1 MKLHLLQF
9 FSFTNSE
16 FFKINSRIRN
26 KNMFKCL
33 ILLPF
38 LTYNPKPNLNHM
50 NSKSIYTFFL
60 VLFVAI
66 SGKSLN
72 AGIQLN
78 VDYTNQP
85 DYSNHQQTGER
96 LQNLSRVYPDL
107 VKLESLAKTQG
118 NKDIW
123 LLTIGTGDIANKPA
137 IAIVGG
143 VSGNHLLGSELAV
156 QFAEK
161 LLASLPN
168 EKTRNL
174 LDSVSFYIFPDM
186 SPDAREQYFRP
197 IRYERL
203 GNANPTDLDRDG
215 RIGEDGYD
223 DLNNDGL
230 ITKMRIKDPTGE
242 WMKHPDDERIM
253 VKARPEKGERGQ
265 YLLLSEGIDND
276 KDGRFNE
283 DGEEGVI
290 FNTNFTFK
298 YPAFERGAGE
308 HAVSEIETRAIA
320 DFLFEAK
327 NVFAVIS
334 FGPANNLSKPLTYN
348 EREANARIHTG
359 WKEKDITINQKVS
372 HLYNNHLGEYA
383 PSASPG
389 SNGDFYQ
396 WAYFHY
402 GRFSFSTQGWEIPSP
417 DKSEKDDYSSDELKF
432 LQWAEEQQLEN
443 VFVPWTTIEHPD
455 FPGRQV
461 EVGGI
466 VPFVM
471 KNPPYS
477 MVDPIA
483 EKHTAFILDVANLRP
498 QIDIVNLKTDKLGR
512 NLTRIT
518 LDVINRGSFPTASQ
532 TGEQVRWMQK
542 TVMRVNLDNNQTLIS
557 GKPVDVMGAIDGRS
571 SETRSWLIRGSGSV
585 TIRIGAEASGFKE
598 VKVDL

>member
-1 MKLHLLQF
+1 MKLNLSYF
-9 FSFTNSE
+9 
-16 FFKINSRIRN
+16 
-26 KNMFKCL
+26 L
-33 ILLPF
+33 IL
-38 LTYNPKPNLNHM
+38 
-50 NSKSIYTFFL
+50 SFFL
-60 VLFVAI
+60 SICVITITSEKAYSTGS
-66 SGKSLN
+66 SGP
-72 AGIQLN
+72 
-78 VDYTNQP
+78 Y
-85 DYSNHQQTGER
+85 DYSNHEQLGQR
-96 LQNLSRVYPDL
+96 LQSLYSAYPRL
-107 VKLESLAKTQG
+107 VQVESLARTKG

-123 LLTIGTGDIANKPA
+123 LLTIGTGDIENKPA
-137 IAIVGG
+137 LAVVGG
-143 VSGNHLLGSELAV
+143 VSGDHLLGSELAI
-156 QFAEK
+156 QFAER
-161 LLASLPN
+161 LLAGSGD
-168 EKTRNL
+168 EKIRNL
-174 LDSVSFYIFPDM
+174 LDSVSFYVFPDM

-215 RIGEDGYD
+215 KIGEDGYD

-230 ITKMRIKDPTGE
+230 ITMMRIKDPTGE

-253 VKARPEKGERGQ
+253 VKGRPEKGERGQ
-265 YLLLSEGIDND
+265 YLLFSEGIDND

-290 FNTNFTFK
+290 FNRNFTFK

-348 EREANARIHTG
+348 ERESNARIHTG
-359 WKEKDITINQKVS
+359 WKEKDITINQKIS
-372 HLYNNHLGEYA
+372 HLYNNHLGKSA
-383 PSASPG
+383 PPASPG
-389 SNGDFYQ
+389 SDGDFFQ

-417 DKSEKDDYSSDELKF
+417 DQSEKDDYSSDELKF
-432 LQWAEEQQLEN
+432 LRWAEEQQLEN
-443 VFVPWTTIEHPD
+443 VFVPWTPVEHPD

-461 EVGGI
+461 EVGGLK
-466 VPFVM
+466 PFVM

-477 MVDPIA
+477 MVDSIA
-483 EKHTAFILDVANLRP
+483 EKHTAFIMEVANLRP
-498 QIDIVNLKTDKLGR
+498 QIDIVNLKTEKLGR

-542 TVMRVNLDNNQTLIS
+542 TVLRVSPGNNQTMLS
-557 GKPVDVMGAIDGRS
+557 GKPVDVIGAIDGRS
-571 SETRSWLIRGSGSV
+571 SEERSWLIRGSGSV
-585 TIRIGAEASGFKE
+585 TIRVGAEASGFKE
-598 VKVDL
+598 VRVDL